1 MSALRERNSFEKE
14 MNKLEAKKMNKNA
27 SYELKKS
34 KKKDKDKQK
43 PWTEKQTLNKGK
55 ISKKNL

>member
-1 MSALRERNSFEKE
+1 
-14 MNKLEAKKMNKNA
+14 MNKLEAKKMNKNT

-43 PWTEKQTLNKGK
+43 HWTEKQTLNKGK

>member
-14 MNKLEAKKMNKNA
+14 MSKLEAKKMNKNT

-34 KKKDKDKQK
+34 KKKDKDK
-43 PWTEKQTLNKGK
+43 
-55 ISKKNL
+55 

>member
-14 MNKLEAKKMNKNA
+14 MNKLEAKKMNKNT

-34 KKKDKDKQK
+34 KKKDKDK
-43 PWTEKQTLNKGK
+43 
-55 ISKKNL
+55 

>member
-1 MSALRERNSFEKE
+1 MS
-14 MNKLEAKKMNKNA
+14 KLEAKKMNKNT